1 MRVVESPKSTS
12 GTCVHLHFLSSV
24 FKPCARL
31 AMVVVGLT
39 VTLFAHHLH
48 LHYAFKKNPLSN
60 DGRRNYNLLEVS
72 TPCISGASTSE
83 RAD

>member
-48 LHYAFKKNPLSN
+48 LHYAFKKNPLSLVAF
-60 DGRRNYNLLEVS
+60 LLTTMMLTKNIALFIVAVLQQQS
-72 TPCISGASTSE
+72 
-83 RAD
+83 